1 MGVIV
6 LPKWTAQAK
15 KRWNQVSEG
24 TRKDILNSHWC
35 PHCGTG
41 RAMQVTEGKMLGRS
55 LLVKG
60 ICKICEGEMARVIEP
75 EE

>member
-1 MGVIV
+1 MGVII

-15 KRWNQVSEG
+15 KRWSQVSEG
-24 TRKDILNSHWC
+24 ARKDILNSHWC

-41 RAMQVTEGKMLGRS
+41 RAMQVIEGKMLGRS
-55 LLVKG
+55 LLIKG